1 MSNFYKNR
9 NPMTLRADRYA
20 ICLFLEVG
28 ALQMQKTG
36 RWSDMSARVI
46 PSNIAV
52 EYTKAIPRA
61 LR

>member
-1 MSNFYKNR
+1 
-9 NPMTLRADRYA
+9 MTLRADRYA
-20 ICLFLEVG
+20 LCLFLEVG